1 MRVCALDSDQP
12 RENVE
17 NWMKEKKMRHLP
29 VILGAAVLSV
39 CLFGSSGQASAAP
52 LLPLSASS
60 DAASQLEK
68 VGYYRRGYR
77 RGYGHRYW
85 GGPYWRPYG
94 YYGYYGRP
102 YWYGYGYRPYRRYGW
117 GY

>member
-1 MRVCALDSDQP
+1 MRY
-12 RENVE
+12 
-17 NWMKEKKMRHLP
+17 LP
-29 VILGAAVLSV
+29 TILGAAVMGA

-52 LLPLSASS
+52 LAPLGAADNTASS
-60 DAASQLEK
+60 LVEK

-77 RGYGHRYW
+77 RGYPYRYW
-85 GGPYWRPYG
+85 GGPYGRSYG
-94 YYGYYGRP
+94 YYRRP